1 MTDTVTLIKRMAPC
15 LDTHVLLHFLR
26 SAVPGSEKL
35 QEQITERTLI
45 NKRDSWTKGDEETKD
60 NKLLTLLNNYQESQR
75 LRKESA
81 FTLDRLNEQLGITL
95 SDCKKVFSY
104 AKSQYEM
111 GKYKDAEKLL
121 FSLKEIL
128 INEQHQPTE
137 FILQIFWGLL
147 QCEILLNR
155 EKDTLEFTTLNKIKQ
170 FIEKLQAE
178 QVLSYQESLKHKA
191 WIIHQIMV
199 YSFTSKQPNAVALFS
214 QLFTDKTLL

>member
-1 MTDTVTLIKRMAPC
+1 M
-15 LDTHVLLHFLR
+15 
-26 SAVPGSEKL
+26 
-35 QEQITERTLI
+35 
-45 NKRDSWTKGDEETKD
+45 NTKGDEETKD